1 MPYSERS
8 WTKQKERSSKF
19 WLRLIRGIALKL
31 PRFAVLPLLY
41 PITLFFVLISKSQ
54 VAASRHYLGQVFDRP
69 VGFTDVFRHFLWF
82 ATTILDRV
90 YFLTGRT
97 HTFALQFDNPPN
109 WAESIIRQPPQLFL
123 GAHFGSFDAI
133 RALSAQR
140 LSLKIKIVLK
150 VDQNQNLVKLLN
162 DLNPALAENIIA
174 SEGMGT
180 VFAMHEALQQGQSVA
195 MLKDR
200 AVGDEATVSVR
211 FFDDTIAV
219 PVSGFK
225 LAKRFKL
232 PVNVFFGRFDGGN
245 RYTIINRQLD
255 YTVDT
260 PIEEMA
266 QAYMD
271 MVAEQCRVSP
281 YNWFNFFQY
290 WQQSGEAE

>member
-1 MPYSERS
+1 MKPSVGN
-8 WTKQKERSSKF
+8 WTAQKERSSSF
-19 WLRLIRGIALKL
+19 WLRLIRALALKL
-31 PRFAVLPLLY
+31 PRVALIPLLY
-41 PITLFFVLISKSQ
+41 PITLFFVLISKPQ
-54 VAASRHYLGQVFDRP
+54 RAASRHYLQQVLDRP
-69 VGFTDVFRHFLWF
+69 VGFVDLFRHFLWF

-97 HTFALQFDNPPN
+97 HAFSLRFENPQN
-109 WAESIIRQPPQLFL
+109 WLSTQREHPAQLFL

-180 VFAMHEALQQGQSVA
+180 VFAMHEALQQGCSVA
-195 MLKDR
+195 LLQDR
-200 AVGDEATVSVR
+200 AVGDEPTVPVR
-211 FFDDTIAV
+211 FLGDTIAV
-219 PVSGFK
+219 PLTGFK
-225 LAKRFKL
+225 LAKRFNL

-245 RYTIINRQLD
+245 RYTVVNRQLS
-255 YTVDT
+255 YTEQT
-260 PIEEMA
+260 SLEEMA

-290 WQQSGEAE
+290 WQRSGETE